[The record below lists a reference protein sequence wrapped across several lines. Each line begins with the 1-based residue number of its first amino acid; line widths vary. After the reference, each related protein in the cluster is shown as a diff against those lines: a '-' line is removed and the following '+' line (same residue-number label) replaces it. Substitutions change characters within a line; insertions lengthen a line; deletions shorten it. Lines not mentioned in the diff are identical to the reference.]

1 MKNMLIEDGKVN
13 FLIDGQWGSTGKGKL
28 AGYLYTKYKNIT
40 IAITFAVA
48 LYCLFLIGIIAS
60 NVISMKE
67 DIKDIRQNVNY
78 FDKVNQ

>member
-1 MKNMLIEDGKVN
+1 MKE
-13 FLIDGQWGSTGKGKL
+13 
-28 AGYLYTKYKNIT
+28 NIT
-40 IAITFAVA
+40 IAIAFAVA
-48 LYCLFLIGIIAS
+48 LYSLFLIGIIAS